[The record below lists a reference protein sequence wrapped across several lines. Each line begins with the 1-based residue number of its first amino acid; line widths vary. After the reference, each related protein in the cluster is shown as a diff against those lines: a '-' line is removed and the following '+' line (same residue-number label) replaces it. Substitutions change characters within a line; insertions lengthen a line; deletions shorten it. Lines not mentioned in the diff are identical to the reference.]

1 MRGEK
6 VAYVRDYVEQLLIYG
21 LRIISMT
28 VSSSWCQGL
37 RIILIERR
45 RKKGVR
51 LHKAAVYVRA
61 VGCVRLRDCS
71 LVMLLL
77 GLRCIERGEGGR
89 SSFFQ

>member
-1 MRGEK
+1 
-6 VAYVRDYVEQLLIYG
+6 
-21 LRIISMT
+21 MT

-71 LVMLLL
+71 LVMLLFGCMWIDSRRGKKQL
-77 GLRCIERGEGGR
+77 ILITGKSSLCEGLRVILREEKKGE
-89 SSFFQ
+89 